1 MEASTAA
8 ERPRTGAP
16 PSSDA
21 EPTLDA
27 RIDTAARGQG
37 VDAAGEDALLAYY
50 LGNAPAPNAT
60 ASEDFT
66 VELDDGRVWECTL
79 ASIEWAEWRES
90 QEKATSAQTG
100 LPDVYVQA
108 SYVVAY
114 AMRRPMLGRMIARL
128 RDAAGEDEDAKSR
141 VPADGAAFLR
151 GAFKKQ
157 AGTLLMLQRNVLR
170 ISKLDEDGGGGV
182 KRREVEAGKL

>member
-1 MEASTAA
+1 MEASTA
-8 ERPRTGAP
+8 PQQGAKP
-16 PSSDA
+16 PTPDE

-27 RIDTAARGQG
+27 RIETAARGQG
-37 VDAAGEDALLAYY
+37 VDGAGEDALLAYY
-50 LGNAPAPNAT
+50 LGNAPAPN
-60 ASEDFT
+60 SRSQEDFT
-66 VELDDGRVWECTL
+66 IELDDGRVWECTL
-79 ASIEWAEWRES
+79 GSIEWAEWREA
-90 QEKATSAQTG
+90 QEKATSATTG
-100 LPDVYVQA
+100 MPDVYTQA

-114 AMRRPMLGRMIARL
+114 ATRKPLLGRMIQRL
-128 RDAAGEDEDAKSR
+128 RDAAGDDEEALRR

-182 KRREVEAGKL
+182 KRKEVEAGKP